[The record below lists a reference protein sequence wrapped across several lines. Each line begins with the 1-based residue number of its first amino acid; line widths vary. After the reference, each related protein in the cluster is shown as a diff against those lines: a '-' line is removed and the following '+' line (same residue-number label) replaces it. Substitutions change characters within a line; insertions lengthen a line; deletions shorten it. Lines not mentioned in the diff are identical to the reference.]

1 MVASQE
7 QGICF
12 VFWKLSFFFFLDKTA
27 YGVLLR
33 CCPQSLHPGYWQLP
47 GQTFPREQP
56 GHSEGQKKALD
67 RGSCRA
73 DHAWD
78 WRVAF
83 SPPAPLLG
91 LSLQVLDHTLSAVAP
106 VTVSGG
112 GWRTVPLEPPRRPA
126 HSKRPRPGPAQEH
139 RELHG
144 THQTR
149 DQGNPS
155 PFSGQDMP
163 YFAESILR
171 VTEDGLLVLSEG
183 QMHLFSRPH
192 QPRRAVIHV
201 FVKGK
206 KKKGRK

>member
-1 MVASQE
+1 MEV
-7 QGICF
+7 I
-12 VFWKLSFFFFLDKTA
+12 LFFFFLDKTA

-56 GHSEGQKKALD
+56 GHSEGQKKVLD

-112 GWRTVPLEPPRRPA
+112 GWRTVPLRATQKASPLQETQTGPCPGTPRAPW
-126 HSKRPRPGPAQEH
+126 HPSDMGPGQSLP
-139 RELHG
+139 LFW
-144 THQTR
+144 TR
-149 DQGNPS
+149 HALFCRIHP
-155 PFSGQDMP
+155 
-163 YFAESILR
+163 
-171 VTEDGLLVLSEG
+171 EG
-183 QMHLFSRPH
+183 D
-192 QPRRAVIHV
+192 
-201 FVKGK
+201 
-206 KKKGRK
+206 